1 VPTPKSGDGELAI
14 KTLFGLGPSNSAKL
28 FLLII
33 ISIAMMTVD
42 HHFHHLSKVRATISV
57 AIYPIEYLADLPSK
71 VYRWGS
77 QSLSRRNTL
86 LRNNAE
92 LRAEQIRLELQ
103 LQKLTT
109 LEQENTR
116 LREMLSSAKYFEKER
131 ILIAELLSV
140 DLDPY
145 QQRIVINKGTRD
157 GVYEGQPLLGAK
169 GIIGQIDKAGPFN
182 FVALLISDPN
192 HALLRSGQRS
202 LVVGTGNIQ
211 QLELMHLTSTANIQI
226 GDLII
231 TSGLDDR
238 YPSDYP
244 VAEITSIQQVS
255 GDAFVKVEAKPLV
268 DLNSIREVLLI
279 WPGAADADYSAENNI
294 DNAASND
301 ATSQSAA
308 RNN

>member
-1 VPTPKSGDGELAI
+1 M
-14 KTLFGLGPSNSAKL
+14 
-28 FLLII
+28 LII
-33 ISIAMMTVD
+33 ASIAMMTVD
-42 HHFHHLSKVRATISV
+42 HQFQHLSKVRQTISV
-57 AIYPIEYLADLPSK
+57 VTYPIEYLAGLPSR
-71 VYRWGS
+71 VYNWGS
-77 QSLSRRNTL
+77 ESLSGRNLL

-92 LRAEQIRLELQ
+92 LRAEHIRLELQ

-109 LEQENTR
+109 LEQENMR
-116 LREMLSSAKYFEKER
+116 LREMLSSAKYFSEER
-131 ILIAELLSV
+131 ILIGELLSV

-182 FVALLISDPN
+182 SVALLVSDPN
-192 HALLRSGQRS
+192 HALLGVVARSGQRS

-211 QLELMHLTSTANIQI
+211 QLELMHLTSTADIQI
-226 GDLII
+226 GDLVI

-255 GDAFVKVEAKPLV
+255 GEAFVKVEAKPLV
-268 DLNSIREVLLI
+268 ELNSIREVLLI
-279 WPGAADADYSAENNI
+279 WPSAADVDYTAEDSLESTIEESVAEESSAEESSAEENS
-294 DNAASND
+294 ASQN
-301 ATSQSAA
+301 
-308 RNN
+308 

>member
-1 VPTPKSGDGELAI
+1 
-14 KTLFGLGPSNSAKL
+14 
-28 FLLII
+28 
-33 ISIAMMTVD
+33 MMTVD
-42 HHFHHLSKVRATISV
+42 HHFKHLSKVRQTISV
-57 AIYPIEYLADLPSK
+57 VTYPVEYLAGLPSR
-71 VYRWGS
+71 VYNWGAE
-77 QSLSRRNTL
+77 SLSGRNLL

-92 LRAEQIRLELQ
+92 LRAEHIRLELQ

-116 LREMLSSAKYFEKER
+116 LREMLSSAKYFKEER
-131 ILIAELLSV
+131 ILIGELLSV

-169 GIIGQIDKAGPFN
+169 GIIGQIERTGPFN
-182 FVALLISDPN
+182 SVALLVSDPN
-192 HALLRSGQRS
+192 HALLGVVARSGQRS

-226 GDLII
+226 GDLVI

-255 GDAFVKVEAKPLV
+255 GNPFVKVEAKPLV

-279 WPGAADADYSAENNI
+279 WPSAADVDYTAEDSLENTI
-294 DNAASND
+294 EESVTEEST
-301 ATSQSAA
+301 TSQ
-308 RNN
+308 N

>member
-1 VPTPKSGDGELAI
+1 M
-14 KTLFGLGPSNSAKL
+14 
-28 FLLII
+28 LII
-33 ISIAMMTVD
+33 ASIVMMTID
-42 HHFHHLSKVRATISV
+42 HHFHHLSQVRNTISAV
-57 AIYPIEYLADLPSK
+57 MYPIEYLAGVPSK
-71 VYRWGS
+71 IYNWGS
-77 QSLSRRNTL
+77 ESFSARNKL
-86 LRNNAE
+86 LRDNAS

-103 LQKLTT
+103 LQKLAT

-131 ILIAELLSV
+131 ILIGELLSV

-145 QQRIVINKGTRD
+145 QQRIVVNKGTRD
-157 GVYEGQPLLGAK
+157 GVYEGQPLLGAR
-169 GIIGQIDKAGPFN
+169 GIIGQIDKTGPFN
-182 FVALLISDPN
+182 SVALLVSDPN
-192 HALLRSGQRS
+192 HALLGVIARSGQRS

-211 QLELMHLTSTANIQI
+211 QLELLHLTNTADIQI
-226 GDLII
+226 GDLVI

-279 WPGAADADYSAENNI
+279 WPSAADADYSAHNNLENN
-294 DNAASND
+294 ASKKN
-301 ATSQSAA
+301 SAS
-308 RNN
+308 RN